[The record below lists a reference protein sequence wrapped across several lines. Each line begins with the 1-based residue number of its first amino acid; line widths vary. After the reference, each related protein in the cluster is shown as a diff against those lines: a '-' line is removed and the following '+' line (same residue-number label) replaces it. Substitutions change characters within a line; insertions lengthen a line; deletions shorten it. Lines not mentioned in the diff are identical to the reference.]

1 VSDIWRFRSSVV
13 WYSMIQCCGVIQHD
27 TVLFGKQSW
36 CFTGL
41 SCLYRQSQVGQSRY
55 RHYSP
60 ARCWEPIIQQHS
72 ITFRRLEPSA
82 IPLWEPQSHWLY
94 TWWETHSMPYI
105 RSLFCKRL
113 YNLTLRMSEF
123 GQLPTTHTHTHTQ
136 FYLFIYIF
144 HICVCTVKPINSL
157 PRYETESNNLKT
169 LKMVVGTVME

>member
-1 VSDIWRFRSSVV
+1 
-13 WYSMIQCCGVIQHD
+13 
-27 TVLFGKQSW
+27 
-36 CFTGL
+36 
-41 SCLYRQSQVGQSRY
+41 
-55 RHYSP
+55 
-60 ARCWEPIIQQHS
+60 
-72 ITFRRLEPSA
+72 
-82 IPLWEPQSHWLY
+82 
-94 TWWETHSMPYI
+94 MPYI